1 MKFDILSDGFRLL
14 EIPATELDEF
24 LRMGFSIRMRNF
36 GRELY
41 CYGPT
46 SYPHNI
52 PSHKQTNSEK
62 FISLSVTGTS
72 CSLMCEHCK
81 SRLLVGMESTT
92 SPEQMIQRLERA
104 KAAGGDG
111 VLISGGSDA
120 AGHVPL
126 LRFSDAIKYAKQEL
140 GLEVVVHTGLVT
152 QKTAEMLAQA
162 DVDAAMLDVIGDELV
177 AREIYHIPD
186 GPNKMRTSLSLLK
199 DSGIPIVPHIMVGLY
214 YGQVRGE
221 IEALQLVSEF
231 SPEAVVIIALSPL
244 RHTPMEN
251 LPPPSPES
259 IGRILVAARLG
270 LPDIPLLLGCARP
283 LGQHKIDTDIYAVRA
298 GVNGIAYISEQGVE
312 EARSQNLNP
321 AFLDVCCSLAYR
333 HVRKQ
338 A

>member
-1 MKFDILSDGFRLL
+1 MTFDILSDGMHLL

-24 LRMGFSIRMRNF
+24 LRKGFSVRKHNF
-36 GRELY
+36 GRNFY

-52 PSHKQTNSEK
+52 PSHKQSNTEN

-92 SPEQMIQRLERA
+92 SPEQMIRRLERA

-126 LRFSDAIKYAKQEL
+126 LRFGEAIKYAKQKL
-140 GLEVVVHTGLVT
+140 GLEVVVHTGLVR
-152 QKTAEMLAQA
+152 QETAEMLAQA
-162 DVDAAMLDVIGDELV
+162 EVDAAMLDVIGDEV
-177 AREIYHIPD
+177 VSREIYHIED
-186 GPNKMRTSLSLLK
+186 GPHKMRVSLSLLK
-199 DSGIPIVPHIMVGLY
+199 ESGVPIVPHIMVGLY

-221 IEALQLVSEF
+221 IEALQMVSEF

-259 IGRILVAARLG
+259 IGRVLLAARLG

-283 LGQHKIDTDIYAVRA
+283 LGQHKIDTDLYAVRA
-298 GVNGIAYISEQGVE
+298 GVNGIAYISEQGVQ
-312 EARSQNLNP
+312 EAKHHDLNP

-333 HVRKQ
+333 HVREQ
-338 A
+338 M